1 MPMSGE
7 ILLPSWT
14 RWVYITGG
22 KLLLVVFKLLLG
34 LFNRPLALWRFLL
47 GSSAPQRREASHLW
61 P

>member
-1 MPMSGE
+1 
-7 ILLPSWT
+7 
-14 RWVYITGG
+14 
-22 KLLLVVFKLLLG
+22 LLVVFKLLLG